1 MMDYAVARNN
11 MVESQIRTNRVTD
24 PRIIGAM
31 SELPRERFLPRNLRG
46 IAYVDEDIPLGS
58 DRYLMEPMVLARM
71 LQGAE
76 IRDSDVVLSIGA
88 GVGYDAAVISRLAT
102 TVIGLESDGALV
114 SQANMTLSALGI
126 DNVVLVEG
134 SLKAGYPRQAPYD
147 VMVLGGA
154 VEEVPDAIV
163 RQLAPGGRLVGV
175 VMAPGEPGRA
185 MLLLRVG
192 DVVNRRVL
200 FDATTSRLPGFAR
213 EPSFVF

>member
-58 DRYLMEPMVLARM
+58 DRYLMEPLVLARL

-76 IRDSDVVLSIGA
+76 IRDTDVVLNIGA

-102 TVIGLESDGALV
+102 TVIGLEADGALV

-147 VMVLGGA
+147 VIVLGGA
-154 VEEVPDAIV
+154 VDEVPDAFV
-163 RQLAPGGRLVGV
+163 RQLGPGGRLVGV

-192 DVVNRRVL
+192 DVVNRRIL
-200 FDATTSRLPGFAR
+200 FDATTGRLPGFAR

>member
-31 SELPRERFLPRNLRG
+31 SELPRETFLPKNLRG
-46 IAYVDEDIPLGS
+46 IAYVDEDVPLGAG
-58 DRYLMEPMVLARM
+58 RYLMEPLVLARL
-71 LQGAE
+71 LQHAE
-76 IRDSDVVLSIGA
+76 IRDSDVVLNIGA

-102 TVIGLESDGALV
+102 TVIGLESDPALV
-114 SQANMTLSALGI
+114 SQANKTLGTLGI

-134 SLKAGYPRQAPYD
+134 TLEAGYPRQAPYD
-147 VMVLGGA
+147 VIVLGGS
-154 VEEVPDAIV
+154 VETVPDDIV

-175 VMAPGEPGRA
+175 AMAPGEPGRA
-185 MLLLRVG
+185 VLFLRVG
-192 DVVNRRVL
+192 DIVNRRTL
-200 FDATTSRLPGFAR
+200 FDATTGRLPGFSQ